1 MDSAH
6 QTDDPSSG
14 TSVLRKDG
22 RCVAIVTGSGQGIGR
37 SIALALAS
45 QGADVVIADRNGEQA
60 SVVAAEIEAKGGS
73 AHPVAVDVSDPSAV
87 NAMAEATVEKFGRI
101 DVLVNNAAIFSTIE
115 MKDFDYI
122 SAEEWRM
129 VIDVNLTGVFLCCKA
144 VADYMRTN
152 GYGRIVNM
160 SSATVLFGR
169 PRYLHYVASKAG
181 VVGITRGLAR
191 ELGGAGINVN
201 TLMPGSVDTGIVR
214 DSVGPAQSKAII
226 ASQSVPRRLVSED
239 IVGATLFLASPA
251 SGAVTGQSLVAD
263 GGANFV

>member
-1 MDSAH
+1 MNSAH
-6 QTDDPSSG
+6 QTSDPHRGTGILRHDD
-14 TSVLRKDG
+14 

-37 SIALALAS
+37 SIALAFAEK
-45 QGADVVIADRNGEQA
+45 GADVVIADRNHEQA
-60 SVVAAEIEAKGGS
+60 SAVAAEIEAQGGR
-73 AHPVAVDVSDPSAV
+73 ALAVAVDVSDPSAV
-87 NAMAEATVEKFGRI
+87 AGMAAAAVDKFGRI

-115 MKDFDYI
+115 MKDFDDI
-122 SAEEWRM
+122 SVQEWQTVM
-129 VIDVNLTGVFLCCKA
+129 DVNLTGVFLCCKA
-144 VADYMRTN
+144 VAGHMRAN
-152 GYGRIVNM
+152 GYGRIINM

-214 DSVGPAQSKAII
+214 DSVGPSQSKAII
-226 ASQSVPRRLVSED
+226 ASQSVPRRLVPDD
-239 IVGATLFLASPA
+239 IVAATLFLASPS